1 MSFHQLQSSC
11 AFIGPRINA
20 PTPECI
26 AMNVTSPVG
35 TEATAKKERIQV
47 VWDDGSYEGWLIDWS
62 SHPHFISQTTYD
74 LWDFSQFNGSPP
86 THLIIYD
93 DGDMTPVLLKRGGW
107 LVDIDGDKHRV
118 RRLGFVEAIDSSK
131 NQFRC
136 SKCQSVFPSNI
147 SLQAHVR
154 SKWCRARS
162 ALDIAQQRSLRKPCV
177 RAAVKFGQ
185 LPEKI
190 EPISILT
197 IDGVAVQAV
206 ASFRYLGSTVCNNVG
221 ASSEIRRRLGLL
233 AQYLPI

>member
-1 MSFHQLQSSC
+1 MPS
-11 AFIGPRINA
+11 IGVRINA
-20 PTPECI
+20 PKTECI
-26 AMNVTSPVG
+26 AINVTSPVV

-47 VWDDGSYEGWLIDWS
+47 VWDDDSYEGWLIDWS
-62 SHPHFISQTTYD
+62 AHPQFISQAAYD
-74 LWDFSQFNGSPP
+74 LLDFGQFNGSPP

-93 DGDMTPVLLKRGGW
+93 DGEMTPVFRKRGGW

-147 SLQAHVR
+147 SLQAHIR

-162 ALDIAQQRSLRKPCV
+162 ELNIAQQRSLRKPRV
-177 RAAVKFGQ
+177 RAAVRFGQ

-190 EPISILT
+190 EPISIHT
-197 IDGVAVQAV
+197 IDGVICKQ
-206 ASFRYLGSTVCNNVG
+206 
-221 ASSEIRRRLGLL
+221 LL
-233 AQYLPI
+233 RFVT